1 MFSTKHHRLLIAS
14 ALAVLTGCSQT
25 PNELAT
31 SSQVQVA
38 NPAAAAVVSHII
50 AKHKLDAS
58 ISSDGH
64 CAIDEINNIALSDAS
79 SPSVTIKTGQS
90 LTAGGWAVT
99 NALEAP
105 AKLTLLLTKIDSA
118 ETYGIE
124 GKTGVARPDVAK
136 AMNSD
141 AASTSGFNIAGSL
154 GSTPAGQYKISLLTD
169 TADKFE
175 LCGTKR
181 EITIEN

>member
-1 MFSTKHHRLLIAS
+1 MLDTKHHRLLIAS

-25 PNELAT
+25 PNESAT
-31 SSQVQVA
+31 SSQVQAA
-38 NPAAAAVVSHII
+38 NPAAAAGVSHII

-64 CAIDEINNIALSDAS
+64 CAIDEINNIALSDA

-105 AKLTLLLTKIDSA
+105 AKLTLLLTKIDGA

-124 GKTGVARPDVAK
+124 GETGVARPDVAK

-141 AASTSGFNIAGSL
+141 SASTSGFNIAGSL